1 MTMKNFK
8 IKLERS
14 VTIVNILKEDTD
26 FWGEPK
32 GYKPLPNDDKY
43 AFIAISGV
51 NDDNEIDYLFIGQQP
66 NAEEIVKAVKDDK
79 LFMAEAHFSV
89 YAKGKKLYEFDGTLF
104 DALLV
109 AANEG
114 AKYDV

>member
-1 MTMKNFK
+1 MKSYK
-8 IKLERS
+8 VKLGRS
-14 VTIVNILKEDTD
+14 VVIINEGKEDVD

-51 NDDNEIDYLFIGQQP
+51 NENNEIDYLFIGQQP
-66 NAEEIVKAVKDDK
+66 NTEEIVKAVKDDE

-89 YAKGKKLYEFDGTLF
+89 HVKGKKLMEFDGTLF